1 VSPAQTIFGIL
12 GALVV
17 AFIIVRLLRRQEPFF
32 DTQDEFEKPEPA
44 PRGPSARELDYD
56 RRATE
61 LDDRLA
67 RKELTEAEHADARA
81 VLATRFD
88 RNEPLG

>member
-1 VSPAQTIFGIL
+1 VSTAQTIFGII
-12 GALVV
+12 GALLLATLVV
-17 AFIIVRLLRRQEPFF
+17 YLIRRQGPFF
-32 DTQDEFEKPEPA
+32 DVRDEFAEPEPA

-67 RKELTEAEHADARA
+67 RSEISEAEHADARA
-81 VLATRFD
+81 RLATRFD
-88 RNEPLG
+88 RNEPLD